1 MAVKKIINIDV
12 RTEKSEKDVKKLNS
26 TIKQSEDQVELTKK
40 ASDGLVASLDRMTG
54 GAVTAFKGI
63 VTGAKL
69 GARAMGTLKLAIIST
84 GIGALLIA
92 AASLVVYFTKTQ
104 RGADLISKA
113 FAGLGATIDVLV
125 DRIAGFGEGLALIF
139 SGKYQEGADKLR
151 ESFKGIGEEIKN
163 ESKAA
168 YDLDDALKKVEDRE
182 IALIE
187 VNAKKQA
194 KIENL
199 RLETEE
205 LAKTDKKAAAEKLK
219 QAIELENQITN
230 SNIKIAKEKAR
241 ISKAQLGLGES
252 TRDER
257 RANAELQASVINLE
271 AARDKS
277 LRTVQTRLNAFTVT
291 QKDST
296 KATGEVAK
304 AQQEAIEAEEKRIK
318 SINDLRDKLTDANE
332 DLRAKEAEDKLALE
346 RERAQEELDALIGNE
361 TEKREAQIE
370 LDLLYNEKEK
380 ELAEQRDQE
389 KKDAD
394 KLKTE
399 SERAQA
405 EERKNIAEAEKD
417 AKQDIQ
423 NAYLNVAMQGINVL
437 KQVAGENKKVQA
449 ALLIA
454 ENAAGIAKIV
464 VNTAA
469 ANAKAVAA
477 FPLTLGM
484 PWVGINTVSAGI
496 GIAGSIAATVKGL
509 RALGQSGGGGG
520 SSSVPQPRTAAP
532 PTPSFNLVGNSQA
545 NQLAGAL
552 NQNNQPVQA
561 YVVSRDM
568 TSQQEMDR
576 NIRRTA
582 SVG

>member
-1 MAVKKIINIDV
+1 MAVKKVIDIDV
-12 RTEKSEKDVKKLNS
+12 RTGKSVKDVEKLNG
-26 TIKQSEDQVELTKK
+26 TIKKSEDQVEFTKK

-63 VTGAKL
+63 VSGAKL
-69 GARAMGTLKLAIIST
+69 GVRAMGALKLAIIST

-92 AASLVVYFTKTQ
+92 VTSLVVFFTKTQ

-113 FAGLGATIDVLV
+113 FSGIGATIDVLV
-125 DRIAGFGEGLALIF
+125 DRISGFGEGLSLIF
-139 SGKYQEGADKLR
+139 DGKYKEGADKLKA
-151 ESFKGIGEEIKN
+151 SFSGIGEEIVK
-163 ESKAA
+163 ETKAA
-168 YDLDDALKKVEDRE
+168 IDLDAALKTVEDRE

-205 LAKTDKKAAAEKLK
+205 LAKTDKKAAAERLE

-230 SNIKIAKEKAR
+230 SNISIAKERAR
-241 ISKAQLGLGES
+241 ISQAQVDLGES
-252 TRDER
+252 TRDEI
-257 RANAELQASVINLE
+257 RANAEIQAGVINLE

-277 LRTVQTRLNAFTVT
+277 LRTVQTRLNAFTEV

-296 KATGEVAK
+296 IALEDGVK
-304 AQQEAIEAEEKRIK
+304 AQQEAVEAEEKRIK
-318 SINDLRDKLTDANE
+318 SITDLRDKLTDANE
-332 DLRAKEAEDKLALE
+332 DLRAKQEEDKLALD

-380 ELAEQRDQE
+380 ELAAQRDQE

-399 SERAQA
+399 SERSQAKEREDIARAEADAKTMMQYALADNIGRALSSIGALFDKSTAMSKAAAIADIAIGTGIGFINGLDIAQKSAKATGPAAAFAFPVFYAAQIASVLGAAAQA
-405 EERKNIAEAEKD
+405 KNI
-417 AKQDIQ
+417 
-423 NAYLNVAMQGINVL
+423 L
-437 KQVAGENKKVQA
+437 
-449 ALLIA
+449 
-454 ENAAGIAKIV
+454 
-464 VNTAA
+464 
-469 ANAKAVAA
+469 
-477 FPLTLGM
+477 
-484 PWVGINTVSAGI
+484 S
-496 GIAGSIAATVKGL
+496 TVKG
-509 RALGQSGGGGG
+509 GGGGGG
-520 SSSVPQPRTAAP
+520 SVSAPQISTP
-532 PTPSFNLVGNSQA
+532 PPAPSFNLVGNSQA

-552 NQNNQPVQA
+552 NQNNQPIQA